1 MVGQKAPSSPPPS
14 DFERSRLPLG
24 DLECE
29 YTGARG
35 GGQHPA
41 VAKRPVQI
49 IWGSEVNMDVPEISA
64 ESLHNIIKTGVAVV
78 DVREPD
84 EWQEAHLAESKL
96 IPLGEVVERSGEFP
110 MTDRYTCY
118 AEVEFVVQCL

>member
-1 MVGQKAPSSPPPS
+1 
-14 DFERSRLPLG
+14 
-24 DLECE
+24 
-29 YTGARG
+29 
-35 GGQHPA
+35 
-41 VAKRPVQI
+41 
-49 IWGSEVNMDVPEISA
+49 MDVPEISA

-110 MTDRYTCY
+110 TARPVYVLCRSGVRSASACEYLRSMQID
-118 AEVEFVVQCL
+118 AINVAGGILEWIASDFEVER